1 MAVSK
6 RDYRSERT
14 KYKNL
19 IRTNSD
25 TKAAVSAADQR
36 SRAELYDAIE
46 DFFRGGPG
54 SITPEKDRAL
64 MSMIVSSAFNSKDDL
79 INANDVDW
87 SNLPT
92 SAPRTSGKVWNSRG
106 TLKIS

>member
-1 MAVSK
+1 MAITK

-14 KYKNL
+14 KYKSL

-25 TKAAVSAADQR
+25 TKATVAAADQR

-46 DFFRGGPG
+46 DFFRGGAG

-64 MSMIVSSAFNSKDDL
+64 MSMIVSSGFNSQDDL

-87 SNLPT
+87 STVPT
-92 SAPRTSGKVWNSRG
+92 TRPRDANKVWSDRG
-106 TLKIS
+106 ILKIT

>member
-1 MAVSK
+1 MAITK
-6 RDYRSERT
+6 RDYRSE
-14 KYKNL
+14 KANYKTL
-19 IRTNSD
+19 VQTNSD
-25 TKAAVSAADQR
+25 TKVSISADDQR

-64 MSMIVSSAFNSKDDL
+64 MSMIVSSGFNSKDDL

-87 SNLPT
+87 STVPT
-92 SAPRTSGKVWNSRG
+92 SAPRVSGKVWSDRG
-106 TLKIS
+106 ILKIT